1 MLGTP
6 LYKGKFEFSNFS
18 KKGGSNFTHKK
29 GEVDE
34 IGGVVLKKGGITYF
48 NTNQPFPVLSLSEC
62 LVYVFVFN
70 YLHHFYQYYLCFTGR
85 T

>member
-48 NTNQPFPVLSLSEC
+48 NTNQPFPV
-62 LVYVFVFN
+62 
-70 YLHHFYQYYLCFTGR
+70 
-85 T
+85 